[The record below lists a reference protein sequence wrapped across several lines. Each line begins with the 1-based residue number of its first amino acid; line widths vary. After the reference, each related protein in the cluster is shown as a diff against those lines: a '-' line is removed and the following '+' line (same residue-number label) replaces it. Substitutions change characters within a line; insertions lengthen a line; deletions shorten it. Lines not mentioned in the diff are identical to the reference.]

1 VVIGDQYATN
11 VADES
16 EEVCGANCDGVKA
29 CEMAIDE
36 RKQRNLVRTSMVAKI

>member
-16 EEVCGANCDGVKA
+16 EVCGANCDGVKA